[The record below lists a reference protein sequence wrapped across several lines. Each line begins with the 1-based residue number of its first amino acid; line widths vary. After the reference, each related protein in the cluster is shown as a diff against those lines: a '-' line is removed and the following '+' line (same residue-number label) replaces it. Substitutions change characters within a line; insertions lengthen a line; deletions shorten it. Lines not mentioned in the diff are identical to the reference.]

1 MKQLFAIVVAVAS
14 MLSASRSAHA
24 VIVDFEDLT
33 LANESYYDGADL
45 AGKFTSRG
53 ATFNNSFTDFGGGST
68 AWEGWAYSNE
78 TDTTTPGYGNQYSA
92 YTGGG
97 DNQSANYGVAFTN
110 TFVVPAPIVTLP
122 TGAISLSLRVTNVTY
137 AALSMRD
144 GDSFAKKFGGTSGDD
159 PDWFLLSITGLDA
172 AGQPVGEVE
181 SYLADYRSA
190 DNAQDYIL
198 NEWQNVNLTS
208 LVGAVKLSFA
218 LTSSDVGTF
227 GMNTPAYFSMDNLNV
242 TRVLGDV
249 NFDNAVNIFD
259 INLVSS
265 HWDVEG
271 PAADANGDGTAN
283 IFDINMI
290 SAHWGESAGGVAAA
304 VPEPEAVV
312 LFCGGLALLAI
323 AHILRR

>member
-1 MKQLFAIVVAVAS
+1 MKYSISLAIAVATV
-14 MLSASRSAHA
+14 LAACNNVRAA
-24 VIVDFEDLT
+24 IVDFEDLT
-33 LANESYYDGADL
+33 LANESYYDGADM

-53 ATFNNSFTDFGGGST
+53 AEFNNAFTDFGGGST
-68 AWEGWAYSNE
+68 VWEGWAYSNK

-92 YTGGG
+92 YAGSG

-122 TGAISLSLRVTNVTY
+122 TGAIPLSLRVTNVTY

-159 PDWFLLSITGLDA
+159 PDWFLLSISGLDA
-172 AGQPVGEVE
+172 ASQSVGSVE
-181 SYLADYRSA
+181 TYLADYRSA
-190 DNAQDYIL
+190 ENAQDYIL
-198 NEWQNVNLTS
+198 NEWQNVDLTS

-218 LTSSDVGTF
+218 LTSSDVGAF
-227 GMNTPAYFSMDNLNV
+227 GMNTPAYFAMDDLNV

-265 HWDVEG
+265 HWDGAG
-271 PAADANGDGTAN
+271 PAGDANGDGAVN
-283 IFDINMI
+283 IFDINII
-290 SAHWGESAGGVAAA
+290 SANWGESAGGVAAA
-304 VPEPEAVV
+304 VPEPSSAALTIAAMLSV
-312 LFCGGLALLAI
+312 LVWFA
-323 AHILRR
+323 RRT